1 MTSETRINLVGRLF
15 VLWGALS
22 ALIGASML
30 ALGIG
35 AATLVEP
42 QAPGGGGQLAA
53 AFLAASFIALAL
65 IAILW
70 GAAHIMVG
78 RPIQRR
84 THWSRLAAL
93 MLGSV
98 DLILLPYG
106 TALGAFTL
114 YVLLRDD
121 ARSAFGVTS
130 PPPPGV

>member
-1 MTSETRINLVGRLF
+1 LNSTTRIDLVGVLF

-42 QAPGGGGQLAA
+42 ESRSGGGQIAA
-53 AFLAASFIALAL
+53 AFFAASFITLAVL
-65 IAILW
+65 AIIW
-70 GAAHIMVG
+70 GVVHIMVG

-84 THWSRLAAL
+84 SHWARLAAL

-106 TALGAFTL
+106 TALGTFTL
-114 YVLLRDD
+114 YTLLRDD
-121 ARSAFGVTS
+121 ARAAFGTKTADH
-130 PPPPGV
+130 